1 MRAIFQII
9 ANAQDITDLLK
20 DRLISLQLT
29 DRAGLQSDECEI
41 RLDDRDDRIAFPRK
55 GALLRISLGWEGR
68 GLSFM
73 GAYTVDEIEL
83 SGPPRT
89 LVIRGK
95 PADMAGLAK
104 SPRQHAWENVPLSQ
118 IIREVAARNR
128 WQAVCSITTTVP
140 RADQVGESDLNF
152 LTRLARQYNATATL
166 KDRKLVVLPRADGKT
181 ASGKSLPVV
190 RLAPNEVSS
199 YRLTFPDRGSVGAVK
214 TQAHDTKTGKKID
227 IVIPNPDAPAGSSSA
242 THTDR
247 HIYPNASAA
256 KAAAK
261 AKLAGMNRQTASGQL
276 ELRGR
281 ADLAAEKSVELQGFK
296 QEVDGTY
303 LIESVTHQL
312 AGQSWSTSV
321 EISAGKSG
329 KAKAGHNKPP
339 QRTTTVAIPS
349 AP

>member
-55 GALLRISLGWEGR
+55 GAQLRISLGWEGR

-73 GAYTVDEIEL
+73 GAYTVDEIEF

-95 PADMAGLAK
+95 PAEMAGLAK
-104 SPRQHAWENVPLSQ
+104 SPRQHAWESVPLSQ
-118 IIREVAARNR
+118 IIREVAARNH

-140 RADQVGESDLNF
+140 RVDQVGESDLNF

-190 RLAPNEVSS
+190 RLAPNEVTS

-214 TQAHDTKTGKKID
+214 AQAHDTKTGKKID

-247 HIYPNASAA
+247 HIYPNASVA

-281 ADLAAEKSVELQGFK
+281 ADLAAEKSVELQGF
-296 QEVDGTY
+296 
-303 LIESVTHQL
+303 
-312 AGQSWSTSV
+312 
-321 EISAGKSG
+321 
-329 KAKAGHNKPP
+329 
-339 QRTTTVAIPS
+339 
-349 AP
+349 

>member
-9 ANAQDITDLLK
+9 ANAQDITDLIK

-29 DRAGLQSDECEI
+29 DLTGLQSDECEI

-55 GALLRISLGWEGR
+55 GALMRISLGWEGQ

-73 GAYTVDEIEL
+73 GNYTVDEIEF
-83 SGPPRT
+83 SGPPLT

-95 PADMAGLAK
+95 QAEMAGLAK
-104 SPRQHAWENVPLSQ
+104 NPRQHAWENVSLSQ
-118 IIREVAARNR
+118 IIHEVAARNP

-181 ASGKSLPVV
+181 ASDKRLPVIS
-190 RLAPNEVSS
+190 LSPTEETS
-199 YRLTFPDRGSVGAVK
+199 YRLTFLDRGSVGAVK

-247 HIYPNASAA
+247 HIYPNPSAT

-261 AKLAGMNRQTASGQL
+261 AKLADMNRRTASGQL

-296 QEVDGTY
+296 QEVDGIY

-312 AGQSWSTSV
+312 AGQS
-321 EISAGKSG
+321 
-329 KAKAGHNKPP
+329 
-339 QRTTTVAIPS
+339 
-349 AP
+349 

>member
-55 GALLRISLGWEGR
+55 GALLRISLGWEGQ

-73 GAYTVDEIEL
+73 GAYTVDEIEF

-95 PADMAGLAK
+95 PAEMAGLAK

-166 KDRKLVVLPRADGKT
+166 KD
-181 ASGKSLPVV
+181 
-190 RLAPNEVSS
+190 
-199 YRLTFPDRGSVGAVK
+199 
-214 TQAHDTKTGKKID
+214 
-227 IVIPNPDAPAGSSSA
+227 
-242 THTDR
+242 
-247 HIYPNASAA
+247 
-256 KAAAK
+256 
-261 AKLAGMNRQTASGQL
+261 
-276 ELRGR
+276 
-281 ADLAAEKSVELQGFK
+281 
-296 QEVDGTY
+296 
-303 LIESVTHQL
+303 
-312 AGQSWSTSV
+312 
-321 EISAGKSG
+321 
-329 KAKAGHNKPP
+329 
-339 QRTTTVAIPS
+339 
-349 AP
+349 